1 LLAQV
6 MNLSTARAQFVAQ
19 VARPEAELELD
30 RAALLIAAEEYPQ
43 IEIETYLTQLD
54 SFAARAREN
63 DDPQA
68 SPVTR
73 LLRLNDTLFGEF
85 QFRGNTENYFDARNS
100 FLSDV
105 IERRTGIPITLSVVY
120 LEVARRIGLR
130 IFGVGMPGHFLVK
143 YQDEVEEILLDPFN
157 NGQLLSEDDC
167 FRMVLRMYQ
176 GDVVFQRS
184 YLDAVSKKQIL
195 TRLLQN
201 LKGIYAQAGAQPK
214 TLSVIERTLLIT
226 PDTPT
231 ELRDRGLVY
240 ASMGRFNEA
249 LTDLETY
256 LWREPGASD
265 AASIK
270 EKIAELKKRRAWLN

>member
-1 LLAQV
+1 
-6 MNLSTARAQFVAQ
+6 MNLSEARAQFAAQ
-19 VARPEAELELD
+19 VSRPEAELELD

-43 IEIETYLTQLD
+43 MELEDYLAQFD
-54 SFAARAREN
+54 AFAMRAREN
-63 DDPQA
+63 DDPRA

-73 LLRLNDTLFGEF
+73 VLRLNDTLFGEF
-85 QFRGNTENYFDARNS
+85 RFRGNTENYFDARNS
-100 FLSDV
+100 FLNDV

-120 LEVARRIGLR
+120 IEVARRIGLR
-130 IFGVGMPGHFLVK
+130 IFGVGLPGHFLVK

-157 NGQLLSEDDC
+157 NGRLLSEDDC

-201 LKGIYAQAGAQPK
+201 LKGIYAQAGAQSK
-214 TLSVIERTLLIT
+214 TLSVIERALLIT
-226 PDTPT
+226 TDTPS

-240 ASMGRFNEA
+240 ASMERFNEA
-249 LTDLETY
+249 LADLETY
-256 LWREPGASD
+256 LRHEPGARD
-265 AASIK
+265 MVSIK

>member
-1 LLAQV
+1 
-6 MNLSTARAQFVAQ
+6 MNPSNVRAQFAAQ
-19 VARPEAELELD
+19 VSRSEAELELD

-43 IEIETYLTQLD
+43 MELETYLAQLD

-73 LLRLNDTLFGEF
+73 LLRLNDKLFDEF
-85 QFRGNTENYFDARNS
+85 GFRGNAENYFDARNS
-100 FLSDV
+100 FLNDV

-120 LEVARRIGLR
+120 IEVARRIGLR

-157 NGQLLSEDDC
+157 GGRLLSEEDC

-176 GDVVFQRS
+176 GGVVFQRS

-195 TRLLQN
+195 TRMLQN
-201 LKGIYAQAGAQPK
+201 LKSIYTRVGTQIK
-214 TLSVIERTLLIT
+214 TLGVIERALLIT
-226 PDTPT
+226 PD
-231 ELRDRGLVY
+231 
-240 ASMGRFNEA
+240 A
-249 LTDLETY
+249 
-256 LWREPGASD
+256 
-265 AASIK
+265 
-270 EKIAELKKRRAWLN
+270 